1 MPTFIEQIHAKAK
14 TSPCRVVLQEG
25 EDVRIIEAAALATKQ
40 GIAQITLLGA
50 PEKIRAIAASA
61 SLSLDKIN
69 IVDMTKPPNFDDYAS
84 TYFELR
90 KAKGL
95 TQDQAVAQMKDPLWY
110 GAMMVRKGLADSF
123 VGGALYTT
131 GDVCRAGIQ
140 IIGMQPGLK
149 TLSSFFAMVVPDK
162 SFGKDGVVFFADCA
176 VVIAPD
182 VNQLAD
188 IAIATADSYASLTG
202 DTPRVAMLSFSTKG
216 SSSHPSVG
224 KVQAATALAE
234 QKAMER
240 KLDADFD
247 GELQVDAALVPEIA
261 ARKLPNSKL
270 GGAANVLIFPDL
282 NAANIASKLAR
293 LVGRAN
299 AYGHIVLGLDR
310 PAADVSRG
318 SNAHDIL
325 GVAGI
330 VGVQSIDYQLLYP
343 GAGAQLPGE

>member
-14 TSPCRVVLQEG
+14 TSPRRVVLQEG

-40 GIAQITLLGA
+40 GIAEITLLGA
-50 PEKIRAIAASA
+50 PDKIKATAASA

-69 IVDMTKPPNFDDYAS
+69 IVDMTKPPNFDDYAN

-95 TQDQAVAQMKDPLWY
+95 TLDQAALQMKDPLWY
-110 GAMMVRKGLADSF
+110 GAMMVRKGLVDSF

-162 SFGKDGVVFFADCA
+162 SFGKDGIVFFADCA

-216 SSSHPSVG
+216 SAKHADID
-224 KVQAATALAE
+224 KVTAATAAVK
-234 QKAMER
+234 QKR
-240 KLDADFD
+240 PDLTID
-247 GELQVDAALVPEIA
+247 GELQGDAALIPAIGE
-261 ARKLPNSKL
+261 RKAKGSPVAGK
-270 GGAANVLIFPDL
+270 ANVLIFPDL
-282 NAANIASKLAR
+282 DAGNISYKLVER
-293 LVGRAN
+293 LGKAEAVGPILQGMAKPSSDLSR
-299 AYGHIVLGLDR
+299 GCK
-310 PAADVSRG
+310 AADVLNVIAINVVR
-318 SNAHDIL
+318 
-325 GVAGI
+325 
-330 VGVQSIDYQLLYP
+330 VQY
-343 GAGAQLPGE
+343 AQKQ